1 MNIAVFVPVR
11 LSSTRLPGKS
21 LLDLHG
27 KTCLQ
32 RLVERIKRAKNVDE
46 IILCTTNEPE
56 DDKLVEIAK
65 KMEIK
70 LYRGNTSDLIDRYY
84 HAAKKFNIEVIV
96 NVDGDDIFCDSVF
109 IDKSIEELQNT
120 EIDFVMWKD
129 LPLGTTPLGIKVKAL
144 NEVWNLKDTTNT
156 ETGWAKFFTDTGMFK
171 VRFLS
176 SENSQLKDSTIRLT
190 LDYQEDF
197 KLFEKIYENLV
208 EPFSLEDILSL
219 LKQKPELRK
228 INNNLDDIY
237 RQNFERKS
245 ANIKMKNSK

>member
-1 MNIAVFVPVR
+1 MNTAVFVPVR
-11 LSSTRLPGKS
+11 LSSTRLPAKG

-32 RLVERIKRAKNVDE
+32 RLVDRIKRAKNVDQ

-56 DDKLVEIAK
+56 DDRLVEIAE
-65 KMEIK
+65 KMKIK
-70 LYRGNTSDLIDRYY
+70 LFRGNTSDIIDRYY
-84 HAAKKFNIEVIV
+84 HAAKKFNIEIIV
-96 NVDGDDIFCDSVF
+96 NVDGDDIFCDPLF
-109 IDKSIEELQNT
+109 IEKTIEEMQNV

-144 NEVWNLKDTTNT
+144 DKVWSLKDTTYT
-156 ETGWAKFFTDTGMFK
+156 ETGWARFFTETGMFK

-245 ANIKMKNSK
+245 AKIKMKNSK